1 MDALTEFHIVEHMEL
16 CEARMPC
23 GGEMHEC
30 YLDAGHSGECEC
42 GVCETLAADE
52 KEGA

>member
-1 MDALTEFHIVEHMEL
+1 MDALTEFHI
-16 CEARMPC
+16 
-23 GGEMHEC
+23 
-30 YLDAGHSGECEC
+30 AGHSGECEC